1 MITTEIEA
9 PVKLQAMITTEI
21 EAPVKMATIFGKFNN
36 NNNNNKVRIQKPLN
50 THDIALLGKS

>member
-1 MITTEIEA
+1 
-9 PVKLQAMITTEI
+9 MITTEI

-36 NNNNNKVRIQKPLN
+36 NNSNKVRIQKPLN